1 MYSFFYSSFLSCTLV
16 RWSLLLPFRYLIH
29 VYAYIPLTVDTF
41 VITSTWPNQRWIYY
55 YNTKFDIHF
64 IVLTQFSLSWAKLCI
79 GRNED
84 EWWMDGV
91 ANDNRVS
98 YILLESSVDC
108 PKIMSITN
116 RSTSTEL
123 PNLGESEGRKKT
135 SIEWIVR
142 TKEYSNDR
150 KFIKQLVFE
159 TNLFIWSIFSWAYVS
174 PQWRSNWCY
183 LDESTLCITTQFR
196 WKIDDGLFHFDFLW
210 NLVKIVRIEIRRF

>member
-64 IVLTQFSLSWAKLCI
+64 IVLTQFSLSWTKLCI
-79 GRNED
+79 GGNED

-123 PNLGESEGRKKT
+123 PNLGESEGRKKKLQLNE
-135 SIEWIVR
+135 SYEPKNIRMIESLS
-142 TKEYSNDR
+142 SNSFLKLICSFGRFFLGHMFHLSDVQIGATWMNQLHAPQHNFDG
-150 KFIKQLVFE
+150 KFMMDYFILIFYE
-159 TNLFIWSIFSWAYVS
+159 TWSKLC
-174 PQWRSNWCY
+174 RS
-183 LDESTLCITTQFR
+183 
-196 WKIDDGLFHFDFLW
+196 K
-210 NLVKIVRIEIRRF
+210 